1 MDTYTV
7 KQISEMLDTKPETV
21 RRWIRNGKLDAE
33 KTSRKE
39 GHIVKDE
46 DLKAFLKSSPKYAGI
61 ISGITSG
68 AATAGLSAGVL
79 ATAPISF
86 PLVAGFAVSSIL
98 AQKSKKKAIESLGQD
113 EMKKYILYIQNESD
127 RLVESIEQKRIMIE
141 QLQDEIK
148 RAEEQIGEI
157 DLVLK
162 QLRNQ
167 HE

>member
-1 MDTYTV
+1 
-7 KQISEMLDTKPETV
+7 
-21 RRWIRNGKLDAE
+21 
-33 KTSRKE
+33 
-39 GHIVKDE
+39 
-46 DLKAFLKSSPKYAGI
+46 
-61 ISGITSG
+61 
-68 AATAGLSAGVL
+68 
-79 ATAPISF
+79 
-86 PLVAGFAVSSIL
+86 
-98 AQKSKKKAIESLGQD
+98 
-113 EMKKYILYIQNESD
+113 MKKYILYIQNESD